1 MWTVGDACWFKM
13 ASIASAECEN
23 AHTAL
28 AETKAERGRCISS
41 LSLSIYTRI
50 LSHPIPFILVCSQA
64 LMDAYLHTSPSSP
77 FQGYSPGRED
87 EEEPRRGSGGERGCA
102 HLCAFQQSLSAFD
115 LKKKMWHQRSFL
127 CRGAPLAGHCGGRVT
142 QQLWAGPGL
151 ARELQSWKSG
161 QRLAQ
166 ECPFGWILLVVAV
179 RNRMR
184 FIIAVLIVMISLAC
198 LQARLRMAAGLG
210 DGWVVGMDS
219 IEPDW
224 IGLGWAGL
232 DQT

>member
-142 QQLWAGPGL
+142 QQLWAGPGER
-151 ARELQSWKSG
+151 APELEERTAISAGVPVRVDTTGSSS
-161 QRLAQ
+161 
-166 ECPFGWILLVVAV
+166 EESNAV
-179 RNRMR
+179 YNRSTNR
-184 FIIAVLIVMISLAC
+184 DDIPGVSSSAS
-198 LQARLRMAAGLG
+198 
-210 DGWVVGMDS
+210 
-219 IEPDW
+219 
-224 IGLGWAGL
+224 
-232 DQT
+232 